1 MPKGY
6 WIPHIDVTDAEGYK
20 AYIAATPPAHHKF
33 GGTALVRGGR
43 MEAVEG
49 HARGRNVLRKF
60 PDFATALAC
69 YRSAEYLGAR
79 PYRLKSATSDF
90 IIAEGYDGAQP
101 PQPASTPPAAARKG
115 YWIGHVDVPDPEAYK
130 PYMVANQAPFGQ
142 FGGRYLVRGGFQEIV
157 EGKAGARTVVLEFPS
172 YDAALACYRSPEYQA
187 AKRLREGEATLDLVI
202 VEGYDGP
209 QT

>member
-49 HARGRNVLRKF
+49 QARGRNVLREF

-101 PQPASTPPAAARKG
+101 PQPAATP
-115 YWIGHVDVPDPEAYK
+115 
-130 PYMVANQAPFGQ
+130 
-142 FGGRYLVRGGFQEIV
+142 
-157 EGKAGARTVVLEFPS
+157 
-172 YDAALACYRSPEYQA
+172 
-187 AKRLREGEATLDLVI
+187 
-202 VEGYDGP
+202 
-209 QT
+209 